1 MDPPELRGERLV
13 VHERRLRLLLLHL
26 MGTALRARVEPEDV
40 AQEVWLRALAATAPL
55 PNDGNDVWRLVA
67 RIARNTV
74 VDIARAARAS
84 KRTAVVEPLLRTS
97 WTRVGAHEPADDTAG
112 PATRL
117 LLAER
122 QADLEAAFGSLAPEH
137 RRVIGLRQFEGLSAA
152 EAARRMGRSESAVH
166 SLFRRALLAWGAIL
180 GDSE

>member
-1 MDPPELRGERLV
+1 MDPADLRGERLV
-13 VHERRLRLLLLHL
+13 RHERRLRLLLLHL
-26 MGTALRARVEPEDV
+26 MGTVLRSRVEPEDV
-40 AQEVWLRALAATAPL
+40 VQEVWLRALAIPEPL
-55 PNDGNDVWRLVA
+55 PDDDDALWRLLA

-74 VDIARAARAS
+74 VDIARAVRAS

-97 WTRVGAHEPADDTAG
+97 WTRAAAREPAADTAG

-122 QADLEAAFGSLAPEH
+122 QDDLQAAFDRLTAEH

-152 EAARRMGRSESAVH
+152 EAARRMGRTETAVH
-166 SLFRRALLAWGAIL
+166 SLFRRALAAWGAIL
-180 GDSE
+180 GEPE